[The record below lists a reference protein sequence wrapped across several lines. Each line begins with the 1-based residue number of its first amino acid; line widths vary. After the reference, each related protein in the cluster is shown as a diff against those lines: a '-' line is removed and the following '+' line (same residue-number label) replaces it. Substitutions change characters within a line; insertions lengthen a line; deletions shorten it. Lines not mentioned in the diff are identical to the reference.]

1 MAVIKSTDLDF
12 DTIKS
17 NLKSYLQSS
26 SEFTDYDFEAS
37 GLSNILDVLAYNSH
51 INGLT
56 ANMAVNES
64 FLGSAQLRSS
74 VVSHAEN
81 LGYYP
86 RSKTTA
92 TANITVTAET
102 SDTTTQSATLP
113 AYSTFTGIIDSI
125 SYTFMTT
132 EVYTATNDGS
142 GNFSYKTSAGSTSL
156 PIKEGVLKTKTFL
169 VGNTTD
175 EQIYVIPDSNVDTST
190 ISVKVYDTNTSST
203 FVAYTDIKK
212 SVRITSDSKVY
223 IIREVPNGYYEL
235 TFGEGNVLGKNPTA
249 GNKIV
254 ITYLQTKSTA
264 GNGASFFTAQ
274 NKVTVG
280 SSTYTPTVTKV
291 SNSAGGADKETISSI
306 KLNAPTA
313 FSSQQRMVTAE
324 DYKTIITANYSSV
337 LDDVIAWGGNDN
349 VPAKYGVVFV
359 SLKFKD
365 SITDETKTNT
375 KADIKSLLSENM
387 AIMSIDTEYTDPTD
401 TFVET
406 TTTFQF
412 DPDLSG
418 DTAETTETTIQN
430 KIDTYFNT
438 NLNAFGKIFRRSSL
452 VTEIDALSV
461 SILNSA
467 MTIKLQ
473 QRLTPT
479 LNQKKTYAVN
489 FPVKLADPDPSEYIL
504 TSTKFTLDGI
514 SGCTL
519 RNVLGSNTLEVINA
533 SGASIKDG
541 IGNYNAASGTVNLI
555 DFEPSA
561 IDGDFIKISTTPL
574 DQSTVKPLRNYILK
588 LDTDLSRAIAT
599 IDYQNTSSVI
609 S

>member
-1 MAVIKSTDLDF
+1 MAVIKSSDLDF

-26 SEFTDYDFEAS
+26 SEFADYDFEAS

-92 TANITVTAET
+92 TANISVTAKT
-102 SDTTTQSATLP
+102 SDTSTQSATLP
-113 AYSTFTGIIDSI
+113 AYSTFTAIIDSI

-175 EQIYVIPDSNVDTST
+175 EQIYVIPDSNIDTST

-203 FVAYTDIKK
+203 YVAYTDIKK

-223 IIREVPNGYYEL
+223 IAREVPNGYYEL

-254 ITYLQTKSTA
+254 VTYLQTKSTA
-264 GNGASFFTAQ
+264 ANGASSFVAQ
-274 NKVTVG
+274 NQVTVG
-280 SSTYTPTVTKV
+280 STSYTPTVTKV
-291 SNSAGGADKETISSI
+291 SNSAGGADKETITSI

-313 FSSQQRMVTAE
+313 FSSQQRMVPAE
-324 DYKTIITANYSSV
+324 DYKTIITANYGSI

-349 VPAKYGVVFV
+349 IPAKYGVVFV

-365 SITDETKTNT
+365 SITDETKTTT
-375 KADIKSLLSENM
+375 KADIKALLSENM
-387 AIMSIDTEYTDPTD
+387 AVMYNDTEY
-401 TFVET
+401 
-406 TTTFQF
+406 
-412 DPDLSG
+412 
-418 DTAETTETTIQN
+418 
-430 KIDTYFNT
+430 
-438 NLNAFGKIFRRSSL
+438 
-452 VTEIDALSV
+452 
-461 SILNSA
+461 
-467 MTIKLQ
+467 
-473 QRLTPT
+473 
-479 LNQKKTYAVN
+479 
-489 FPVKLADPDPSEYIL
+489 ADP
-504 TSTKFTLDGI
+504 
-514 SGCTL
+514 
-519 RNVLGSNTLEVINA
+519 
-533 SGASIKDG
+533 KDK
-541 IGNYNAASGTVNLI
+541 Y
-555 DFEPSA
+555 F
-561 IDGDFIKISTTPL
+561 
-574 DQSTVKPLRNYILK
+574 
-588 LDTDLSRAIAT
+588 
-599 IDYQNTSSVI
+599 
-609 S
+609 

>member
-1 MAVIKSTDLDF
+1 MAVIKSSDLDF

-452 VTEIDALSV
+452 ITEIDALSV

>member
-17 NLKSYLQSS
+17 NLKTYLQSS

-92 TANITVTAET
+92 TANITVTAAT

-175 EQIYVIPDSNVDTST
+175 EQIYVIPDSNIDTST

-418 DTAETTETTIQN
+418 DTAETAETTIQN

-504 TSTKFTLDGI
+504 TSTKFTYDGI

-561 IDGDFIKISTTPL
+561 IDGSFIKISTTPL

>member
-1 MAVIKSTDLDF
+1 
-12 DTIKS
+12 
-17 NLKSYLQSS
+17 
-26 SEFTDYDFEAS
+26 
-37 GLSNILDVLAYNSH
+37 
-51 INGLT
+51 
-56 ANMAVNES
+56 MAVNES

>member
-452 VTEIDALSV
+452 ITEIDALSV

>member
-1 MAVIKSTDLDF
+1 MAVIKSSDLDF

-17 NLKSYLQSS
+17 NLKTYLQSS

-92 TANITVTAET
+92 TANVTVTTAT
-102 SDTTTQSATLP
+102 SDTSTQSATLP
-113 AYSTFTGIIDSI
+113 AYSAFTAIVDSI

-132 EVYTATNDGS
+132 EIYTATNDGS

-175 EQIYVIPDSNVDTST
+175 EQIYVIPDSNIDTST
-190 ISVKVYDTNTSST
+190 ISVKVYDTSTSST

-223 IIREVPNGYYEL
+223 IVREVPNEYYEL

-254 ITYLQTKSTA
+254 VTYMQTKSTA
-264 GNGASFFTAQ
+264 ANGASFFTPQ

-349 VPAKYGVVFV
+349 VPAKFGVVYV

-387 AIMSIDTEYTDPTD
+387 AVMSIDTEYSDPTD

-406 TTTFQF
+406 NTTFQF

-418 DTAETTETTIQN
+418 DTPETTETTIQN

-504 TSTKFTLDGI
+504 TSSKFTLDGI

-519 RNVLGSNTLEVINA
+519 RNILGSNTLEVINA

-561 IDGDFIKISTTPL
+561 IEGSFIKISTTPL
-574 DQSTVKPLRNYILK
+574 DQSTVKPLRNFILK

-599 IDYQNTSSVI
+599 VDYQNTLSVI